1 MGTIGSAMGMTSGSL
16 SSSRSSSAGDM
27 RRVLI
32 YRFLKS
38 FISRIQTCLRQQQ
51 NENSFKVEASFVR
64 QVDALASKLE
74 KKKPVGKAEDVLG
87 DYIRIVRGAEQK

>member
-1 MGTIGSAMGMTSGSL
+1 M
-16 SSSRSSSAGDM
+16 
-27 RRVLI
+27 
-32 YRFLKS
+32 
-38 FISRIQTCLRQQQ
+38 QQ